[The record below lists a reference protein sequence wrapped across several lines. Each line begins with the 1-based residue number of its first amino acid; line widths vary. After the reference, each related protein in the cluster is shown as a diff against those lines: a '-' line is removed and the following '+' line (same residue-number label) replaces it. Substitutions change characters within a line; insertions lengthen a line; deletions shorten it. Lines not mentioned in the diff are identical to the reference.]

1 MACQVF
7 DPHVG
12 QDQEA
17 GVTDNLLEAP
27 GPGGIVP
34 ADPLIASLKAP
45 GGRRE
50 LQAAQDR
57 GAFGC
62 GLDQVAEMGTKGHA
76 MAEGMMA
83 LDQRAPERPVCGCFH
98 ALQSDRLQGG
108 KRRVERG

>member
-1 MACQVF
+1 MAREVGN
-7 DPHVG
+7 PHMG

-17 GVTDNLLEAP
+17 GVADDLLEAP

-45 GGRRE
+45 GRRGE
-50 LQAAQDR
+50 LQAAQDPGMR
-57 GAFGC
+57 GC
-62 GLDQVAEMGTKGHA
+62 RLDQVAEMGAKGHA
-76 MAEGMMA
+76 MAKVMMA
-83 LDQRAPERPVCGCFH
+83 LDQRAPERPVCGRFH

>member
-7 DPHVG
+7 DPHRG

-76 MAEGMMA
+76 ISGSAGTMPPGPGA
-83 LDQRAPERPVCGCFH
+83 
-98 ALQSDRLQGG
+98 SSRLSVTPASEWGG
-108 KRRVERG
+108 GRSTGFA

>member
-7 DPHVG
+7 DPHRG

-45 GGRRE
+45 GRRGE
-50 LQAAQDR
+50 LQAA
-57 GAFGC
+57 
-62 GLDQVAEMGTKGHA
+62 
-76 MAEGMMA
+76 
-83 LDQRAPERPVCGCFH
+83 
-98 ALQSDRLQGG
+98 
-108 KRRVERG
+108 